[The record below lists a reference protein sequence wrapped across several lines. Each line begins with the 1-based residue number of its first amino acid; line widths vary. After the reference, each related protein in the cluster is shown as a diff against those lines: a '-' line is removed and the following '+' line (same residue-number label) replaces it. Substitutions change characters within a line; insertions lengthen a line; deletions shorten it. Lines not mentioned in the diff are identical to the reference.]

1 MHQVR
6 DEVKRVPVAQKE
18 RGNVAGL
25 GVERS
30 HGLEDMSP

>member
-6 DEVKRVPVAQKE
+6 DGVKRVPEAQKE

-30 HGLEDMSP
+30 HGLEDLSP